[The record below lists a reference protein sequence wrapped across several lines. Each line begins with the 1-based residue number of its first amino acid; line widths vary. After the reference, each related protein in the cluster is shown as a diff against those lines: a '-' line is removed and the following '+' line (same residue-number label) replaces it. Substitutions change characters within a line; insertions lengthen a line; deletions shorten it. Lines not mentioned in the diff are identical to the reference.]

1 MMLLD
6 MNDILRQSYSL
17 GTAIILSILVFL
29 TYKIIYDTDNY
40 KKKFNI
46 LLVIL
51 IFITTMIIS
60 LIKSSLMTS
69 LGLLGII
76 SIVRFRVKLKDYRDI
91 GFLLWSIT
99 IGIAIGTEN
108 YLLGIIYS
116 ILISL
121 ILLVSNI
128 SLKNLKQKNIFIIR
142 DKKIKQEKL
151 ERFLIKEG
159 IEFRLVLKNKYD
171 SYEEYIYQLETKKIK
186 KIKEKIITNF
196 EYEFIKFV

>member
-1 MMLLD
+1 
-6 MNDILRQSYSL
+6 
-17 GTAIILSILVFL
+17 
-29 TYKIIYDTDNY
+29 
-40 KKKFNI
+40 
-46 LLVIL
+46 
-51 IFITTMIIS
+51 
-60 LIKSSLMTS
+60 MTS

-108 YLLGIIYS
+108 YLSGIIYS

-128 SLKNLKQKNIFIIR
+128 SLKNLKQKNILIIR
-142 DKKIKQEKL
+142 DKKVKQEKL
-151 ERFLIKEG
+151 EKFLVKEG
-159 IEFRLVLKNKYD
+159 IAFKFVLKNQYD
-171 SYEEYIYQLETKKIK
+171 NYEEYIYQLETKKIK

-196 EYEFIKFV
+196 EYEFIRFI

>member
-1 MMLLD
+1 MLLD
-6 MNDILRQSYSL
+6 MNDILKQSYSL

-51 IFITTMIIS
+51 IFITAIIIS

-108 YLLGIIYS
+108 YLSGIIYS

-128 SLKNLKQKNIFIIR
+128 SLKNLKQKNILIIR
-142 DKKIKQEKL
+142 DKKVKQEKL
-151 ERFLIKEG
+151 EKFLVKEG
-159 IEFRLVLKNKYD
+159 IAFKFVLKNQYD
-171 SYEEYIYQLETKKIK
+171 NYEEYIYQLETKKIK

-196 EYEFIKFV
+196 EYEFIRFI